1 MAYPGRPAFGRAAC
15 GNLPPLPPYDLDSS
29 RVGEGAM
36 AWPLEPLVLGADE
49 RRQLEYL
56 VRAHSTP
63 QQLALRARIILLAA
77 DGIGNRDSA
86 RRLGITVQTVRCW
99 RRRWSGEP
107 DLALAERLADAPR
120 PGTPP
125 TFTPDQICAILA
137 LACEPPE
144 ASGIPITHW
153 SQSALAREAM
163 KRGLVE
169 TISYG
174 SVGRFL
180 KGGGPPAPSRARSA
194 DAAPRSGL

>member
-1 MAYPGRPAFGRAAC
+1 MARSAEPIILGEVEREE
-15 GNLPPLPPYDLDSS
+15 LD
-29 RVGEGAM
+29 R
-36 AWPLEPLVLGADE
+36 
-49 RRQLEYL
+49 L

-125 TFTPDQICAILA
+125 TFTPEQICAILA

-153 SQSALAREAM
+153 SQSALAREAV
-163 KRGLVE
+163 KRGLVDP
-169 TISYG
+169 TARFFKRRLIS
-174 SVGRFL
+174 S
-180 KGGGPPAPSRARSA
+180 PIACAP
-194 DAAPRSGL
+194 G

>member
-1 MAYPGRPAFGRAAC
+1 MARCA
-15 GNLPPLPPYDLDSS
+15 
-29 RVGEGAM
+29 
-36 AWPLEPLVLGADE
+36 EPIVLGEVE
-49 RRQLEYL
+49 REELDRLI
-56 VRAHSTP
+56 RAHSTP

-99 RRRWSGEP
+99 RRRWSGAP
-107 DLALAERLADAPR
+107 DLALAERLADALR

-125 TFTPDQICAILA
+125 TFTPEQICAILA

-153 SQSALAREAM
+153 SQSALAREAV

-169 TISYG
+169 TISHG
-174 SVGRFL
+174 SVGRFS
-180 KGGGPPAPSRARSA
+180 KGG
-194 DAAPRSGL
+194 

>member
-1 MAYPGRPAFGRAAC
+1 MARSA
-15 GNLPPLPPYDLDSS
+15 
-29 RVGEGAM
+29 
-36 AWPLEPLVLGADE
+36 EPLVLSEVE
-49 RRQLEYL
+49 REELDRL
-56 VRAHSTP
+56 VRAHSAP

-86 RRLGITVQTVRCW
+86 RRLGITVQT
-99 RRRWSGEP
+99 EP
-107 DLALAERLADAPR
+107 DLALADRLADAPR

-125 TFTPDQICAILA
+125 TFTAEQICAILA

-153 SQSALAREAM
+153 SQSALAREAV

-169 TISYG
+169 TISHG

-180 KGGGPPAPSRARSA
+180 KGG
-194 DAAPRSGL
+194 

>member
-1 MAYPGRPAFGRAAC
+1 MARSAEPIVLSEVER
-15 GNLPPLPPYDLDSS
+15 DELD
-29 RVGEGAM
+29 R
-36 AWPLEPLVLGADE
+36 
-49 RRQLEYL
+49 L

-63 QQLALRARIILLAA
+63 QQLALRAQIILLAA
-77 DGIGNRDSA
+77 NGIGNRDSA

-107 DLALAERLADAPR
+107 DLALADRLADAPR

-125 TFTPDQICAILA
+125 TFTPEQICAILA

-144 ASGIPITHW
+144 ASGVPITHW

-169 TISYG
+169 TISHG

-180 KGGGPPAPSRARSA
+180 KGG
-194 DAAPRSGL
+194 

>member
-1 MAYPGRPAFGRAAC
+1 MARSAEPIVLSAVERAE
-15 GNLPPLPPYDLDSS
+15 LD
-29 RVGEGAM
+29 R
-36 AWPLEPLVLGADE
+36 
-49 RRQLEYL
+49 L

-63 QQLALRARIILLAA
+63 QQLALRAQIILLAA

-86 RRLGITVQTVRCW
+86 RRLGLSVQTVRCW
-99 RRRWSGEP
+99 RRRWGGEP
-107 DLALAERLADAPR
+107 DLAMVARLADAPR

-125 TFTPDQICAILA
+125 TFTPEQICAILA

-153 SQSALAREAM
+153 SQSALAREAV

-169 TISYG
+169 TISHG

-180 KGGGPPAPSRARSA
+180 KGS
-194 DAAPRSGL
+194 